1 MLRILYLYL
10 NYIFST
16 LSLQEPKTTNE
27 DTYTWLLYALM
38 IVPAIV
44 TILFTFV
51 KETYTRSEETSNLG
65 ISVSHNNLYPV
76 DEPSD

>member
-1 MLRILYLYL
+1 MILYLYL
-10 NYIFST
+10 SYIFST
-16 LSLQEPKTTNE
+16 LSLQEPNTTNE

-76 DEPSD
+76 DVPSD